1 MNTKHINTSQ
11 ESIENTILLS
21 LRKSISLHVGKST
34 LYIVGIHSMY
44 LNYTI
49 IDEIFQF
56 DYLFC
61 KLFFILSIFYG
72 FFFCK
77 ILLYLVNEIN
87 NIAMTEIFLNT
98 VKTIHYFNK
107 YKSHA
112 FFLI

>member
-56 DYLFC
+56 DYLFR

-72 FFFCK
+72 FFVVKFYFIWSMK
-77 ILLYLVNEIN
+77 LTILQ
-87 NIAMTEIFLNT
+87 
-98 VKTIHYFNK
+98 
-107 YKSHA
+107 
-112 FFLI
+112 